1 MSLGFGLR
9 FLLYPKICLGSTG
22 NGLVGAG
29 VLDQAGEVGCQGGLG
44 GLEVGTRVAEEGLH
58 AGDGAAGEA
67 AGDDEVEVGEVG
79 GDVESQAVG
88 GDPLA
93 DADAHGGDLGGL
105 GRARTCARALFLTWN
120 PDACGFGVALALDAI
135 GGEGVDD
142 GLFQQSH
149 VVVEAEG
156 FAGVGVGESLEVE
169 DGVGDDLA
177 GAVVGDVAAAVGL
190 VESDAQGS
198 EALGIGQD
206 VVGGTL
212 AAGDGDDGWVLDEVD
227 GAEVALGVASCL
239 DELILAGPLDGEG
252 VLIAHAAEIGGF
264 QPRRMLAHG

>member
-1 MSLGFGLR
+1 M
-9 FLLYPKICLGSTG
+9 
-22 NGLVGAG
+22 
-29 VLDQAGEVGCQGGLG
+29 
-44 GLEVGTRVAEEGLH
+44 
-58 AGDGAAGEA
+58 
-67 AGDDEVEVGEVG
+67 GEVG
-79 GDVESQAVG
+79 GGVEGQAVG

-105 GRARTCARALFLTWN
+105 ALAGRD
-120 PDACGFGVALALDAI
+120 PDAGGFGVSLALDAVV
-135 GGEGVDD
+135 GEGVDD
-142 GLFQQSH
+142 GLLEEPH
-149 VVVEAEG
+149 VAVEAEG
-156 FAGVGVGESLEVE
+156 FAGVGVGESLEVD
-169 DGVGDDLA
+169 DGVGDDLS

-190 VESDAQGS
+190 VEFDTQGG

-264 QPRRMLAHG
+264 QPRRMLVHR